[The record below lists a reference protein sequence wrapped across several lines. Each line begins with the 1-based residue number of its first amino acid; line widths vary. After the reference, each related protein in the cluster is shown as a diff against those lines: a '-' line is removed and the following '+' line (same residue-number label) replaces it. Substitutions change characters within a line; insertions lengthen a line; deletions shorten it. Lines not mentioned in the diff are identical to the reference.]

1 MFCMPG
7 QRARTGSGYRERN
20 STADRA
26 LDVLQLYSDDKLV
39 WSGAAISERLGVARS
54 TGYRYLQSLVGSGF
68 LEEAE
73 GGFRL
78 GPRVLELARLARRG
92 MGLSEISRP
101 VMRELAGR
109 VDESV
114 LLTRRSGGVVVCLDI
129 VEASHPIRL
138 SYERG
143 QVLPLNAGAAAE
155 VLLAWLTEDEV
166 ARAVGPGPLRRFT
179 EKTITDPVELRARL
193 AEIRERGWAVSRG
206 ELDAEVIGL
215 AAPIFDSDGLV
226 RAAVSIAGLSARVP
240 EDRVPLVADAVVAAA
255 RSISEQLT
263 LIES

>member
-1 MFCMPG
+1 MFCMAG
-7 QRARTGSGYRERN
+7 QASHSTGYRERN

-26 LDVLQLYSDDKLV
+26 LDVLQLYTDEKLV
-39 WSGAAISERLGVARS
+39 WSGAAIAEQLGVARS

-78 GPRVLELARLARRG
+78 GPRVLDLARIARRG

-101 VMRELAGR
+101 TMRVLAAE

-114 LLTRRSGGVVVCLDI
+114 LLTRRSGSVAVCLEM

-143 QVLPLNAGAAAE
+143 QILPLNAGAAAE
-155 VLLAWLTEDEV
+155 VLLAWLSEAEV
-166 ARAVGPGPLRRFT
+166 DRALGPGPLRRFT
-179 EKTITDPVELRARL
+179 EKTIVDPDELRARL
-193 AEIRERGWAVSRG
+193 AEIRAKGSAMSRG
-206 ELDAEVIGL
+206 ELDDNVIGI
-215 AAPIFDSDGLV
+215 AAPIFDRDGDV

-240 EDRVPLVADAVVAAA
+240 RARVSAVTRSVVAAA
-255 RSISEQLT
+255 EEISKQLV
-263 LIES
+263 LLES